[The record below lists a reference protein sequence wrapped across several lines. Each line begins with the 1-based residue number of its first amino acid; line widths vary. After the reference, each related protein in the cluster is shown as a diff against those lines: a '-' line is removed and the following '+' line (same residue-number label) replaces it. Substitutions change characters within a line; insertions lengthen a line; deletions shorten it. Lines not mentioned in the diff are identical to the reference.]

1 MMESHESNEG
11 VKLTDQ
17 ALKNLNETRKWTMFI
32 SIVGFVFVALMV
44 LIALFIG
51 SVMSNLPTGSSMPIS
66 KGFATVIY
74 LVIAAIYFFPIYYL
88 YKFSAHMKIGIVS
101 RSQEDI
107 DIAFKNLNAHY
118 KFLGVLVAIVIAF
131 YVFVLIGI
139 TAFGALVGA

>member
-1 MMESHESNEG
+1 MMESYESNEG

-17 ALKNLNETRKWTMFI
+17 SLKNLNETRKWTMFI

-88 YKFSAHMKIGIVS
+88 YKFSSHMKIGIVTKS
-101 RSQEDI
+101 EQEVEY
-107 DIAFKNLNAHY
+107 AFKYLKSHY
-118 KFLGVLVAIVIAF
+118 KFMGILLAIVLVF
-131 YVFVLIGI
+131 YIMIFFGSIM
-139 TAFGALVGA
+139 FGALFSL